1 MRVIIT
7 LDDACGRTLFG
18 KRLSKDRTVNADIL
32 ERFGFVY
39 VSEYTASLFKG
50 DERAFY
56 PIPDSVPE
64 SATLFLEKE
73 EIQDCVTEL
82 VVYRWNRLYPSDSHY
97 DPEKNGWRKISS
109 DDFAGYSHKKIT
121 REVYVR

>member
-1 MRVIIT
+1 MWANS
-7 LDDACGRTLFG
+7 LWKA
-18 KRLSKDRTVNADIL
+18 RTVNADIL

-50 DERAFY
+50 NERVLC
-56 PIPDSVPE
+56 PIPDAVPE